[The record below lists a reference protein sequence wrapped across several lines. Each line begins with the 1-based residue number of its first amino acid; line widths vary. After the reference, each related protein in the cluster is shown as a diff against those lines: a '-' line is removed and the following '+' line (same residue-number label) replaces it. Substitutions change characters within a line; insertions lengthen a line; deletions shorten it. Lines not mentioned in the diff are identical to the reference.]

1 MQKRPLL
8 ESGSTHIHDSPQAG
22 QTPKCQVLCW
32 PRGRRLLWG
41 PSGVQRGREVTLTP
55 LVWGPSGVQRG
66 READV
71 TLSVWFLLLRVVT
84 RRQEFWGRP
93 CPAAAGPVGILTARA
108 PMSALRPAGHALG
121 MYTCGSAPPRDKGAV
136 SASWWGQQ
144 L

>member
-41 PSGVQRGREVTLTP
+41 PSGVQRGRE
-55 LVWGPSGVQRG
+55 
-66 READV
+66 ADV

-93 CPAAAGPVGILTARA
+93 CLAAAGPVGILTARA